1 MMKKMYRK
9 LSWLLLLAMLV
20 GVFATGVVATD
31 TVKTGTAVSVKWG
44 TEAPVTE
51 VKLELYQSETK
62 AVKDA
67 LVFTKDKEWKLDVAD
82 LAVKDAAGK
91 DIEYT
96 AKILTETVKDYTA
109 EVKIVDNGV
118 QVTLTAKTT
127 AAPVAP
133 SATPAPS
140 EEPSATPAPSAEPS
154 ETPAPSA
161 EPSEEPSATPAP
173 SAEPS
178 ATPAPSAEPSEEPSE
193 TPAPSEE
200 PSETPAP
207 SAEPSEEP
215 SETPVPSTEPTVT
228 PTPSEKPDTKPETVS
243 MTATVVWQD
252 GDNQDAIRPSELKVQ
267 LYNGENASGDPV
279 TMKAG
284 TDGKWAYAFTDLAKD
299 GQWTVKVVSA
309 PEGYT
314 VTTSVDEGGNVTI
327 ICVHTPATTSYT
339 VTVNWNDGNDQLK
352 QRPDSVQVQLYK
364 VVTTDDGNKR
374 VNVGSPVT
382 IKADNSGKWTYTF
395 TDLAKYAAGTAVTY
409 KYQLVETPSKY
420 TVTYNFANGT
430 VKLTNSYKNNTTMDY
445 KVTAKWVDNNNKYN
459 KRPSSISVTLY
470 ADGVKSKTVTLK
482 PDSDGNWEY
491 TFKDI
496 AEYKN
501 GSKVSYEVKISAVS
515 NYVSKVKYTTTNGVT
530 TATITNTYSDIPLTG
545 DSSNLYLWIA
555 LVIAAGVAL
564 GSVTGFWFRKNRA

>member
-31 TVKTGTAVSVKWG
+31 TEKAGTAVSVKWG
-44 TEAPVTE
+44 TDAPVAE
-51 VKLELYQSETK
+51 VKLELYQGETK
-62 AVKDA
+62 VVKDA

-96 AKILTETVKDYTA
+96 AKVLTEAVKDYVA

-118 QVTLTAKTT
+118 QVTLSAKTV
-127 AAPVAP
+127 AAPAAP

-140 EEPSATPAPSAEPS
+140 TEPTAAPSATPAPSAEPTAEPSATPAPSAEPTAEPS
-154 ETPAPSA
+154 ATPAPSA
-161 EPSEEPSATPAP
+161 EPTAEPSATPAP

-178 ATPAPSAEPSEEPSE
+178 AEPSATPAPSTEPS
-193 TPAPSEE
+193 A
-200 PSETPAP
+200 
-207 SAEPSEEP
+207 
-215 SETPVPSTEPTVT
+215 EPTVT
-228 PTPSEKPDTKPETVS
+228 PVPSEKPDATPETVNL
-243 MTATVVWQD
+243 TATVVWQD
-252 GDNQDAIRPSELKVQ
+252 GDNQDAIRPSELKIQ

-284 TDGKWAYAFTDLAKD
+284 TDGNWAYAFNGLAKD
-299 GQWTVKVVSA
+299 GKWTVKVVSN

-314 VTTSVDEGGNVTI
+314 VTTSVDEGGNVKIT
-327 ICVHTPATTSYT
+327 CVHTPATTSYT

-382 IKADNSGKWTYTF
+382 IKANDSGKWTYTF

-430 VKLTNSYKNNTTMDY
+430 VKLTNGYKNNTTMDY

-482 PDSDGNWEY
+482 PDSDGDWEY

-501 GSKVSYEVKISAVS
+501 GSKVSYEIKISAVS
-515 NYVSKVKYTTTNGVT
+515 NYVSKVKYTTSNGVT

-555 LVIAAGVAL
+555 LVMAAGVAL
-564 GSVTGFWFRKNRA
+564 GGVTGFWFRKNRA